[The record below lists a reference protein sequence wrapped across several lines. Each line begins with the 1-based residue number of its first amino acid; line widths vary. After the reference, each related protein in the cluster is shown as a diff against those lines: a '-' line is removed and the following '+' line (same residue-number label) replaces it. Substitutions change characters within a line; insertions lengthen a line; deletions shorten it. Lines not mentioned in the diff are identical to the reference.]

1 MTKDE
6 LYHII
11 SNGESQTIEFKS
23 GFNNE
28 VIISL
33 SAFVNTKGG
42 TVIIGVSNKGK
53 VTGISV
59 NQEIIKNWINEIKQ
73 KTSPSIIPESKTV
86 PIDNKNIL
94 VLSVNEFPVKPV
106 SVRGRY
112 YKRCEASNQQ
122 LTTDEIVEMKFVSLN
137 KSFDSFIVDTKISEL
152 NNDVLKIFHQ
162 RIEQSGHYKS
172 SGKIITD
179 LAKLGFIQS
188 GKITKAAELLF
199 DTHHTAIHIGRFK
212 NPETIIDDIVIRS
225 PLIIAVD
232 EAMEFIKKNIRLAYQ
247 FTGELQRKDRW
258 QYPLPAIRELLLNA
272 IIHKDYRNP
281 TDVIIKIFDNSI

>member
-11 SNGESQTIEFKS
+11 SSGESETIEFKS

-86 PIDNKNIL
+86 SIDNKNIL

-122 LTTDEIVEMKFVSLN
+122 LTTDEIVEMKFISLN

-162 RIEQSGHYKS
+162 RY
-172 SGKIITD
+172 
-179 LAKLGFIQS
+179 
-188 GKITKAAELLF
+188 
-199 DTHHTAIHIGRFK
+199 R
-212 NPETIIDDIVIRS
+212 TIRA
-225 PLIIAVD
+225 L
-232 EAMEFIKKNIRLAYQ
+232 
-247 FTGELQRKDRW
+247 
-258 QYPLPAIRELLLNA
+258 
-272 IIHKDYRNP
+272 
-281 TDVIIKIFDNSI
+281 